1 MADAGSSSNDSTYA
15 ALTDET
21 RIRILF
27 ALADQ
32 YDDAWSAEWP
42 SFSELRE
49 QVGVEDTSRFSYHL
63 DELQDDFV
71 RKVDGQYRPRVAAL
85 EIVSTI
91 RAGTYEDDTV
101 AVDQQQTDYECP
113 YCEETLV
120 ASYRHHQLYVG
131 CPSHG
136 AAIAYPT
143 PPRALADRTLEDV
156 IDLSFRK
163 HACDVRLFR
172 DNVCP
177 HCWGTAGFSF
187 PRDSVPDSYLLDDVA
202 YATAKCDTCWVSYP
216 IPIAHTVLGHPAV
229 ETLYSTHELG
239 PTDAQIGPY
248 DLARISEVAL
258 PDSKSPAAKVNI
270 KLHTDSL
277 VLELDESCRII
288 DWQR

>member
-1 MADAGSSSNDSTYA
+1 MADTGSSSNDSTYA

-32 YDDAWSAEWP
+32 YADAWSAEWP

-71 RKVDGQYRPRVAAL
+71 RKVDGTYRPRVATL

-91 RAGTYEDDTV
+91 RARTYEDDTV
-101 AVDQQQTDYECP
+101 TVDQQQTDYECP

-120 ASYRHHQLYVG
+120 ASYHHHQLYVG

-229 ETLYSTHELG
+229 ETLYSRHGLS
-239 PTDAQIGPY
+239 PTDAQIGPH
-248 DLARISEVAL
+248 DLARISEVSL
-258 PDSKSPAAKVNI
+258 PDSKSPAAKVSI
-270 KLHTDSL
+270 ELHTDSL
-277 VLELDESCRII
+277 VLELDESCHII